1 MHTSY
6 RTTLAPETPFPLPCG
21 RVIVCRIPHNSK
33 IPNAQASPTFD
44 APHTEPEAVNE
55 PLSPPPHG
63 GFDEV
68 PFERLYEEHMDVLV
82 TVAVRKFQ
90 VPVGDAEGLA
100 HDVLLGY
107 LRRKDEVRDL
117 HKWLIGAICNASRY
131 YWRQRGRNIEQLD
144 TDSAAMRPD
153 PASLNILDTLPAR
166 IAAGEVLAGLR
177 PRYQEILRLRYF
189 EGYSIKEI
197 AEHLGVTAKYTQK
210 LITKCLH
217 RAEKFFDSGGG
228 KKK

>member
-1 MHTSY
+1 MFA
-6 RTTLAPETPFPLPCG
+6 APQT
-21 RVIVCRIPHNSK
+21 
-33 IPNAQASPTFD
+33 
-44 APHTEPEAVNE
+44 APAAVNE
-55 PLSPPPHG
+55 PPPAPPRG

-68 PFERLYEEHMDVLV
+68 AFERLYEEHIGVLV

-90 VPVGDAEGLA
+90 VPAGDAEGLA

-107 LRRKDEVRDL
+107 LKRKDEIRDL
-117 HKWLIGAICNASRY
+117 HKWLIGGICNASRY

-144 TDSAAMRPD
+144 TESAAMRPD
-153 PASLNILDTLPAR
+153 PASLNILDALPAR
-166 IAAGEVLAGLR
+166 IAAGEVLAGLS

-197 AEHLGVTAKYTQK
+197 ADHLGVTAKYTQK
-210 LITKCLH
+210 LITKCLR
-217 RAEKFFDSGGG
+217 RAEKVFDPGGG